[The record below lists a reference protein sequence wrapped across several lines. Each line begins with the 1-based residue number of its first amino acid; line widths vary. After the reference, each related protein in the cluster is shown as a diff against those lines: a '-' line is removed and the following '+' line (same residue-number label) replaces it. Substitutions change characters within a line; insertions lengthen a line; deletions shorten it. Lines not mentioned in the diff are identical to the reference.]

1 MHYSAPGCTKTYS
14 RQYIHQGTPVVIAD
28 VNEERARGT
37 ATDLSEQ
44 YDASAVAVHC
54 DVTDAE
60 SVQSMIDGAIDHF
73 EEIGMLVNNTGR
85 HRSLERGRCPS
96 RSGGER

>member
-1 MHYSAPGCTKTYS
+1 
-14 RQYIHQGTPVVIAD
+14 
-28 VNEERARGT
+28 
-37 ATDLSEQ
+37 
-44 YDASAVAVHC
+44 
-54 DVTDAE
+54 
-60 SVQSMIDGAIDHF
+60 MIDGAIDHF